1 MSSRHFI
8 HTLLIIRSI
17 MSNISKDNGLFGWL
31 LDCCGGEATKPT
43 GQELIDARH
52 MFLDKLAIPRRLQ
65 FTLQHGG
72 VIIFEARESIKG
84 KQSDMKELFDLYD
97 TNSDEVLKQRELHLL
112 ASDLFTI
119 TITATKCAINL
130 ARQLGL
136 IDINGINLQKTQM
149 RGDNNQLD
157 DILDTVDTMAKSNNG
172 ADVLMEILDEDSN
185 GSISFNEFLSR
196 VDVFVKLLLD
206 RLFDSIYCHQ
216 DFLAGNRLSVSNT
229 KN

>member
-1 MSSRHFI
+1 MSTRFQCYFI
-8 HTLLIIRSI
+8 FHSI
-17 MSNISKDNGLFGWL
+17 MSNISTDDGLFGWL

-43 GQELIDARH
+43 GQELIDTRH
-52 MFLDKLAIPRRLQ
+52 MYLDKLAIPRRLQ

-72 VIIFEARESIKG
+72 VVIFEARESIKG

-119 TITATKCAINL
+119 TIAATKCAINL
-130 ARQLGL
+130 ARQ
-136 IDINGINLQKTQM
+136 KTQM
-149 RGDNNQLD
+149 RGDKVQLD
-157 DILDTVDTMAKSNNG
+157 DILDTVNTMAKSNNG

>member
-206 RLFDSIYCHQ
+206 RLFDSK
-216 DFLAGNRLSVSNT
+216 L
-229 KN
+229 

>member
-1 MSSRHFI
+1 
-8 HTLLIIRSI
+8 

-136 IDINGINLQKTQM
+136 IDIKGINLQKTQM

-172 ADVLMEILDEDSN
+172 VDVLMEILDEDSN

-206 RLFDSIYCHQ
+206 RLFDSKLYVHTYASIS
-216 DFLAGNRLSVSNT
+216 DFNQTVDPQIL
-229 KN
+229 

>member
-1 MSSRHFI
+1 MRGYIGKYFSEELCRVDTSTLSHL
-8 HTLLIIRSI
+8 LLIIRSI

-72 VIIFEARESIKG
+72 VVIFEARESIKG

-172 ADVLMEILDEDSN
+172 VDVLMEILDEDSN

-206 RLFDSIYCHQ
+206 RLFDSK
-216 DFLAGNRLSVSNT
+216 L
-229 KN
+229 

>member
-1 MSSRHFI
+1 
-8 HTLLIIRSI
+8 
-17 MSNISKDNGLFGWL
+17 
-31 LDCCGGEATKPT
+31 
-43 GQELIDARH
+43 
-52 MFLDKLAIPRRLQ
+52 
-65 FTLQHGG
+65 
-72 VIIFEARESIKG
+72 
-84 KQSDMKELFDLYD
+84 MKELFDLYD

-157 DILDTVDTMAKSNNG
+157 DILDTVNTMAKSNNG
-172 ADVLMEILDEDSN
+172 ADVLMDILDEDSN

-196 VDVFVKLLLD
+196 VDVFVKLLLG
-206 RLFDSIYCHQ
+206 RLFDSKLYIYIRVRKHQ
-216 DFLAGNRLSVSNT
+216 
-229 KN
+229 

>member
-1 MSSRHFI
+1 
-8 HTLLIIRSI
+8 
-17 MSNISKDNGLFGWL
+17 MSNISKDDGLFGWL

-172 ADVLMEILDEDSN
+172 VDVLMEILDEDSN

-206 RLFDSIYCHQ
+206 RLFDSK
-216 DFLAGNRLSVSNT
+216 L
-229 KN
+229 